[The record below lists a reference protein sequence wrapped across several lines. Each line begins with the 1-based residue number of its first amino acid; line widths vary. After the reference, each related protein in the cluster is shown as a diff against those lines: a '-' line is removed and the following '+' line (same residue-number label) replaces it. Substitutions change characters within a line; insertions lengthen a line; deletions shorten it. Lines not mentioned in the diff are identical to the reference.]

1 MKSFRFSILA
11 MFLLVGAALF
21 VLFERSPLEAQGG
34 RPAIIWEHQVIRMGA
49 STAEQQD
56 ARLQEASAQGWE
68 CVGLAFTTN
77 GGTTNG
83 VYFVLKRQKVA
94 L

>member
-11 MFLLVGAALF
+11 MILLVGAALF
-21 VLFERSPLEAQGG
+21 VLFERNPLEAQGH
-34 RPAIIWEHQVIRMGA
+34 RALVWEYQIIRMGA
-49 STAEQQD
+49 STADQQD
-56 ARLQEASAQGWE
+56 ARLQEAGAQGWE
-68 CVGLAFTTN
+68 CVSLAFTNN
-77 GGTTNG
+77 GGATNG

>member
-11 MFLLVGAALF
+11 MILLVGAALF
-21 VLFERSPLEAQGG
+21 VLFERNPLEAQGH
-34 RPAIIWEHQVIRMGA
+34 RALVWEYQIIRMGA
-49 STAEQQD
+49 STADQQD
-56 ARLQEASAQGWE
+56 ARLHEAGAQGWE
-68 CVGLAFTTN
+68 CVSLAFTTN
-77 GGTTNG
+77 GGATNG

>member
-11 MFLLVGAALF
+11 LLLVGAALF
-21 VLFERSPLEAQGG
+21 VLFERNPLEAQG
-34 RPAIIWEHQVIRMGA
+34 RPALVWEYQIIRLGA
-49 STAEQQD
+49 SSAEQQD
-56 ARLQEASAQGWE
+56 ARLQEAGAQGWE
-68 CVGLAFTTN
+68 CVTFAFTTN

-83 VYFVLKRQKVA
+83 MYFMLKRPKVT

>member
-1 MKSFRFSILA
+1 MKSFRFSILTL
-11 MFLLVGAALF
+11 FLLLGAALF
-21 VLFERSPLEAQGG
+21 VLFERSPLEAQG
-34 RPAIIWEHQVIRMGA
+34 RPAIVWEHQIIRMGA

-56 ARLQEASAQGWE
+56 ARLQEASSQGWE
-68 CVGLAFTTN
+68 GVSLAFTTN

-83 VYFVLKRQKVA
+83 VYFMLKRQKVG

>member
-11 MFLLVGAALF
+11 MILLVGAALF
-21 VLFERSPLEAQGG
+21 VLFERNPLEAQG
-34 RPAIIWEHQVIRMGA
+34 RPAIVWEYQIIRMGA

-56 ARLQEASAQGWE
+56 ARLQEAGGQGWE
-68 CVGLAFTTN
+68 CVSLAFTTN
-77 GGTTNG
+77 GGATNG

>member
-11 MFLLVGAALF
+11 MILLVGAALF
-21 VLFERSPLEAQGG
+21 VLFERNPLEAQGH
-34 RPAIIWEHQVIRMGA
+34 RALVWEYQIIRMGA
-49 STAEQQD
+49 STADQQD
-56 ARLQEASAQGWE
+56 ARLQEAGGQGWE
-68 CVGLAFTTN
+68 CVSLAFTTN
-77 GGTTNG
+77 GGATNG